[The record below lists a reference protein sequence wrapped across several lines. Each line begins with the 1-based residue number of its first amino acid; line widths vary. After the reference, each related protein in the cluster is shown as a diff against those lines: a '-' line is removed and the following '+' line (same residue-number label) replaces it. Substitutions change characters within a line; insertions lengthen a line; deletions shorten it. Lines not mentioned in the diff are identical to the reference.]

1 MSFGRNPHVPKAQ
14 AAEQK
19 AADANDEMARSAAYR
34 DAAHQ
39 WDRAAARETPGKRRA
54 EYEANAERNRALA
67 DEVSEKEDGV
77 ADAEPAKSAK
87 SAKPPI
93 LN

>member
-1 MSFGRNPHVPKAQ
+1 MAFGRNPHVPKAQ

-19 AADANDEMARSAAYR
+19 ARETSEDSARVRAFR

-39 WDRAAARETPGKRRA
+39 WDRAAEREQPGKRRD
-54 EYEANAERNRALA
+54 EYTRNAERARALA
-67 DEVSEKEDGV
+67 EGGV
-77 ADAEPAKSAK
+77 ASELGDDDGGKGPTD
-87 SAKPPI
+87 PRL

>member
-1 MSFGRNPHVPKAQ
+1 MSFGRNPHVAKAL

-19 AADANDEMARSAAYR
+19 ANEAPDDASRARALR

-39 WDRAAARETPGKRRA
+39 WDRAAEREVPGKRRT
-54 EYEANAERNRALA
+54 EYEANAERARAEA
-67 DEVSEKEDGV
+67 DGV
-77 ADAEPAKSAK
+77 ELGDPGEVPVDPSL
-87 SAKPPI
+87 

>member
-19 AADANDEMARSAAYR
+19 AADAPDDAARIRAHR
-34 DAAHQ
+34 EAAHQ
-39 WDRAAARETPGKRRA
+39 WDRAAEREAPGKRRA
-54 EYEANAERNRALA
+54 EYEQNAIRNRDLA
-67 DEVSEKEDGV
+67 DGAAPEEAAGDG
-77 ADAEPAKSAK
+77 DAT
-87 SAKPPI
+87 PPVDPRT

>member
-1 MSFGRNPHVPKAQ
+1 MAFGRNPHVPKAQ

-19 AADANDEMARSAAYR
+19 ARDAPDDAARARALR

-39 WDRAAARETPGKRRA
+39 WDRAAERQAPGKRRT
-54 EYEANAERNRALA
+54 EYERNAARARA
-67 DEVSEKEDGV
+67 QAEGSPEDAPRDEDEDEVDPKL
-77 ADAEPAKSAK
+77 
-87 SAKPPI
+87 